1 MQHRG
6 ADLLLLEGK
15 VPGMDSSEAKR
26 LKQLEGENRKLKH
39 AVAETFDNRA
49 SKDVLSKKL
58 VEPAGFREAV
68 SHAECP
74 MSERHA
80 CRLLG
85 RARSTKRYQGKEKRD
100 AALCTRLKE
109 LTA

>member
-1 MQHRG
+1 
-6 ADLLLLEGK
+6 
-15 VPGMDSSEAKR
+15 MDSSEAKR
-26 LKQLEGENRKLKH
+26 LKRLEGENRKLKH
-39 AVAETFDNRA
+39 VVAETFDNRA
-49 SKDVLSKKL
+49 SKDVLSKKM

-85 RARSTKRYQGKEKRD
+85 EHDPRSAIRGRRSAMRLCARA
-100 AALCTRLKE
+100 
-109 LTA
+109 